1 MKTIPQAYSYVVG
14 TDVAKESL
22 DVCLIRVADKQLCYQ
37 KFNNNMQGFQK
48 MKHWLKSYGCELE
61 KDTLFLYGTHR
72 TCARVDWSLI

>member
-1 MKTIPQAYSYVVG
+1 MKTISQTYSYVVG

-48 MKHWLKSYGCELE
+48 MKLWLKSYGCELE
-61 KDTLFLYGTHR
+61 KDTLVVLSTQDCIPEG
-72 TCARVDWSLI
+72 